1 MTTASLWEP
10 TQTLD
15 LRPYQVHSIEE
26 LRDALRQGYRRI
38 ILCAPTGSG
47 KTEMAIQLVQEA
59 QAQGGRVTFVV
70 DSIPLVKQ
78 TSDRFAAYGI
88 PHGYVQ
94 GKNTRGRGERIQVAM
109 AQTIEK
115 REYWNGLDLLIIDE
129 CFHPS
134 VEILTAIGWRRFD
147 NLPEGIRVAQ
157 WDAGRIDFIVP
168 TKYIKRPFDGD
179 LVRLHS
185 DALADLS
192 MTPNHELLLHYAA
205 SGRYKKEPVSAAK
218 FNSQKRIP
226 VAGRGRADS
235 VSQLTPSERLMV
247 ALQADG
253 NVHHESDRYVCR
265 LAFSFVKQRK
275 IDRLYAICREGD
287 FHIREVAASSD
298 SPRRRFMVYGIQG
311 ASKGIDSHFD
321 LAGIGYGKARAII
334 AEMVEWDGSKL
345 ESGGLYFSSVDESA
359 VDFYQSVAVLA
370 GYKARKTLQRDS
382 RSESFSDVHR
392 LFISPA
398 ASSITTQALKRTSER
413 YTGDVY
419 CVQVPSGNIVVRR
432 NGKVL
437 VTGNCHIQRKAILQ
451 FAREWGGPVIGL
463 TATPL
468 TKGLN
473 ETYETIV
480 NATTTDGLLAE
491 GWLAPLR
498 IYAATE
504 INMAGAKK
512 EAGEWTRSEVRN
524 RGAKIVGD
532 IVSEWA
538 GKTLQHFGGIVK
550 TLVFSADV
558 AHGEGLCRAFQAQ
571 GYDFRQSTYHDSD
584 DDTER
589 LVEGFRQGEFT
600 GLVSVAKFVKGFD
613 VKDVLCGID
622 ARPNSSSLSEVIQK
636 MGRVMRSSPGKDY
649 GLWLDH
655 AGNMAGWYADECE
668 IWENGVERLPDLAV
682 PKKSRKEGRERQDVA
697 CLGYGYVLPP
707 KAGSCPYCGKPRS
720 RARTSSMTAPGRMEE
735 LTRPGSKEWQKDQH

>member
-1 MTTASLWEP
+1 MTMASLLEP

-15 LRPYQVHSIEE
+15 LRPYQVHSIEA
-26 LRDALRQGYRRI
+26 LREALRQSYRRI

-59 QAQGGRVTFVV
+59 QAKGRRVTFVV

-78 TSDRFAAYGI
+78 TSDRFATYGI

-129 CFHPS
+129 C
-134 VEILTAIGWRRFD
+134 
-147 NLPEGIRVAQ
+147 
-157 WDAGRIDFIVP
+157 
-168 TKYIKRPFDGD
+168 
-179 LVRLHS
+179 
-185 DALADLS
+185 
-192 MTPNHELLLHYAA
+192 
-205 SGRYKKEPVSAAK
+205 
-218 FNSQKRIP
+218 
-226 VAGRGRADS
+226 
-235 VSQLTPSERLMV
+235 
-247 ALQADG
+247 
-253 NVHHESDRYVCR
+253 
-265 LAFSFVKQRK
+265 
-275 IDRLYAICREGD
+275 
-287 FHIREVAASSD
+287 
-298 SPRRRFMVYGIQG
+298 
-311 ASKGIDSHFD
+311 
-321 LAGIGYGKARAII
+321 
-334 AEMVEWDGSKL
+334 
-345 ESGGLYFSSVDESA
+345 
-359 VDFYQSVAVLA
+359 
-370 GYKARKTLQRDS
+370 
-382 RSESFSDVHR
+382 
-392 LFISPA
+392 
-398 ASSITTQALKRTSER
+398 
-413 YTGDVY
+413 
-419 CVQVPSGNIVVRR
+419 
-432 NGKVL
+432 
-437 VTGNCHIQRKAILQ
+437 HIQRKAILQ

-473 ETYETIV
+473 EAYETIV

-504 INMAGAKK
+504 INMAGASKDK
-512 EAGEWTRSEVRN
+512 DGEWTRSEVRN
-524 RGAKIVGD
+524 RGGKIVGD

-538 GKTLQHFGGIVK
+538 GKTLQHFGGTVK

-558 AHGEGLCRAFQAQ
+558 AHGEELCRAFQAQ

-589 LVEGFRQGEFT
+589 LVEGFRQGSFT

-622 ARPNSSSLSEVIQK
+622 ARPNSSSLSEVVQK

-655 AGNMAGWYADECE
+655 AGNMAGWYDDVCD
-668 IWENGVERLPDLAV
+668 IWENGVERLPDPAD
-682 PKKSRKEGRERQDVA
+682 PKKTRKEGRERQEVV
-697 CLGYGYVLPP
+697 CLGCGYVLPP
-707 KAGSCPYCGKPRS
+707 KAGSCPYCDKPRS
-720 RARTSSMTAPGRMEE
+720 RARTSSTTVPGRMEE
-735 LTRPGSKEWQKDQH
+735 LTRPGSREWQKDRQWTWEQLCRVALNRKGEDVATAQRHVKWLYNLMFGQWPARDAPFTPAAAPDERVERKVRQLVMGWVKGKGR